1 MFYAYV
7 IKSVSFNYFYKG
19 HCEDL
24 KMGLKQHNSGM
35 TASTKPYIPFEI
47 VYFEE
52 FAIRE
57 EAIKRE
63 KYFKSAAGRKFLKPK
78 MTSGFNL

>member
-7 IKSVSFNYFYKG
+7 IKSISCDHFYKG

-24 KMGLKQHNSGM
+24 NIRLKQHNSGM
-35 TASTKPYIPFEI
+35 TESIKPYIPFEI

-52 FAIRE
+52 FAIRND
-57 EAIKRE
+57 AIKRE
-63 KYFKSAAGRKFLKPK
+63 KYFKSAAGRKFLKCK
-78 MTSGFNL
+78 MTSGSNL

>member
-1 MFYAYV
+1 MFYGYV
-7 IKSVSFNYFYKG
+7 IKSLSCNYIYKG

-24 KMGLKQHNSGM
+24 KIRLNQHNSGM
-35 TASTKPYIPFEI
+35 TKSIKPYVPFEI

-52 FAIRE
+52 FTIRQ

-63 KYFKSAAGRKFLKPK
+63 KYFKSAAGRRFLKTKIP
-78 MTSGFNL
+78 SH

>member
-1 MFYAYV
+1 MFYTYV
-7 IKSVSFNYFYKG
+7 IKSVSFDYFYKG

-24 KMGLKQHNSGM
+24 KIRLKQHNSGM
-35 TASTKPYIPFEI
+35 TASIKPYIPFEI

-63 KYFKSAAGRKFLKPK
+63 KYFKSAAGRKFLKRK